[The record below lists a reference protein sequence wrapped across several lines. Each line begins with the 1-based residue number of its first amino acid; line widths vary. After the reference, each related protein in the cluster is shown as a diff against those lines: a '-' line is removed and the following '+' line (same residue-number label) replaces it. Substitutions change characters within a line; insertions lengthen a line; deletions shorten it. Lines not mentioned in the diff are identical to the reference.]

1 MQLLAML
8 PLSADQIVRVW
19 EMGQRQHP
27 VDRALTLLALS
38 CPGQTVAD
46 LASLT
51 VGQRDAALLILREM
65 TFGNILNCF
74 ALCPQC
80 DEDLE
85 FTLETDHIR
94 VSGPGQSPESEYA
107 FAIEGFNMMF
117 RLPNSFDLAAFAG
130 ERDPEIAKS
139 SLLEL
144 CLLQA
149 NHNGFEISH
158 QELPSE
164 VVTQLATKMAEVD
177 PQAEILFDLSCPACQ
192 HEWQILFDIVSFFWA
207 ELSAQAKRLLLE
219 VHQLARHY
227 SWREA
232 DILAMSAMRRNLYL
246 ELIGS

>member
-1 MQLLAML
+1 MR
-8 PLSADQIVRVW
+8 PLSADLILRIW
-19 EMGQRQHP
+19 EMGQRLHP
-27 VDRALTLLALS
+27 VDRALTLLTFS

-65 TFGNILNCF
+65 TFGKILNCF
-74 ALCPQC
+74 AQCPQC

-85 FTLETDHIR
+85 FTLETAQIR
-94 VSGPGQSPESEYA
+94 VSAPSQSSESEYA
-107 FAIEGFNMMF
+107 FAIEGFDMMF
-117 RLPNSFDLAAFAG
+117 RLPNSLDLAAIASNCN
-130 ERDPEIAKS
+130 PEIAKC
-139 SLLEL
+139 SLLER

-158 QELPSE
+158 QDLPPE

-177 PQAEILFDLSCPACQ
+177 PQAEMLFDLSCPACQ
-192 HEWQILFDIVSFFWA
+192 HEWQIMFDILSFFWA
-207 ELSAQAKRLLLE
+207 EISAQAKRLLLE

-232 DILAMSAMRRNLYL
+232 DILAMSAMRRSLYL
-246 ELIGS
+246 EMIG